1 MTEPPGQTQNR
12 APADSPADAGP
23 PAGAE
28 ADHAGQEPALA
39 RPPGFGSFVRYF
51 LGLGTWGFGG
61 PIATVGYMQR
71 DLVERRN
78 WMTRADFLD
87 GVALGQA
94 MPGPLAA
101 QVAMW
106 VGYLR
111 RGTFGALAV
120 AAAFIAPSF
129 LLVLTVAAIYRRY
142 SGLPIVQALFYGIA
156 PVVVAIIAVAAWK
169 LAKLTNKADRRLWGI
184 SVALMLV
191 TAITGAEIAY
201 LFIAAGLLMLLWDA
215 PPRHLLPR
223 RARPSS
229 RPGGPPAAASALT
242 APAALGAANHSWV
255 VLGAAGGTLVALGL
269 FFAKA
274 GAFIFGSGLAIVPF
288 LREGVV
294 AQHHWLTSGQFLDAI
309 AMGLITPGPVVII
322 ATFIGYLAGGLA
334 GAAVATVAIFTPIYL
349 GVVIPGRWFVRHRG
363 NKQVQAFVRGATAA
377 AAGAIAGAVTVLAR
391 QAIPDWKTV
400 FLAAAALALSLKWK
414 GKEPYLVGLGA
425 AAGILLHWG
434 SHPF

>member
-1 MTEPPGQTQNR
+1 MTEPPHQAQDCASKGS
-12 APADSPADAGP
+12 A
-23 PAGAE
+23 AGASTQASIA
-28 ADHAGQEPALA
+28 ADGAGQEPTIAH
-39 RPPGFGSFVRYF
+39 PPGFGSFIRYF

-87 GVALGQA
+87 GVALGQT

-111 RGTFGALAV
+111 RGAFGALAV

-129 LLVLTVAAIYRRY
+129 ILVLTVAAIYRRY
-142 SGLPIVQALFYGIA
+142 SGLPIVQSLFYGIA
-156 PVVVAIIAVAAWK
+156 PVVVAIIALAAWK
-169 LAKLTNKADRRLWGI
+169 LAKLTNKTDRRLWAI

-215 PPRHLLPR
+215 PPRRLLPR
-223 RARPSS
+223 RIRSAS
-229 RPGGPPAAASALT
+229 RSGDPPATARALA
-242 APAALGAANHSWV
+242 APAALGAAKQSWI
-255 VLGAAGGTLVALGL
+255 VLSVAGGTLVALGL

-288 LREGVV
+288 LRQGVV
-294 AQHHWLTSGQFLDAI
+294 VQHHWLTSGQFLDAI
-309 AMGLITPGPVVII
+309 AMGLITPGPVVIT
-322 ATFIGYLAGGLA
+322 ATFIGYLVGGLA
-334 GAAVATVAIFTPIYL
+334 GAVIATVAIFTPIYL

-363 NKQVQAFVRGATAA
+363 NQQVKAFVRGATAA

-400 FLAAAALALSLKWK
+400 LLAAAALALSLKWK
-414 GKEPYLVGLGA
+414 VKEPYLVGLGA
-425 AAGILLHWG
+425 VAGILLHWG

>member
-1 MTEPPGQTQNR
+1 
-12 APADSPADAGP
+12 
-23 PAGAE
+23 
-28 ADHAGQEPALA
+28 
-39 RPPGFGSFVRYF
+39 VRYF

-71 DLVERRN
+71 DLVERRH
-78 WMTRADFLD
+78 WMTRADFVD
-87 GVALGQA
+87 GVALGQT

-142 SGLPIVQALFYGIA
+142 SGLPIVQSLFYGIA

-169 LAKLTNKADRRLWGI
+169 LAKLTNKTDKRLWAI
-184 SVALMLV
+184 SVALLLV

-201 LFIAAGLLMLLWDA
+201 LVIAAGLFMLLWDA
-215 PPRHLLPR
+215 PPRRLLPR
-223 RARPSS
+223 RARPA
-229 RPGGPPAAASALT
+229 RLPEDPPATRAIIASPALGV
-242 APAALGAANHSWV
+242 PAALAAKHSWV
-255 VLGAAGGTLVALGL
+255 VWAAVGGTLVALGL

-288 LREGVV
+288 LRQGVV
-294 AQHHWLTSGQFLDAI
+294 VQHHWLTSGQFLDAI
-309 AMGLITPGPVVII
+309 AMGLITPGPVVIT
-322 ATFIGYLAGGLA
+322 ATFIGYLVGGLA
-334 GAAVATVAIFTPIYL
+334 GAVVATVAIFTPIYL
-349 GVVIPGRWFVRHRG
+349 AVVIPGRWFIRHRG
-363 NKQVQAFVRGATAA
+363 NKQVKAFVRGATAA

-391 QAIPDWKTV
+391 QAIPDWKTGL
-400 FLAAAALALSLKWK
+400 LAAFALAVSLKWTA
-414 GKEPYLVGLGA
+414 KEPYLVALGA
-425 AAGILLHWG
+425 VAGILL
-434 SHPF
+434 F